1 MKLYSI
7 DFSNYGNIVKQ
18 TLLEEG
24 FDFETVT
31 TAPNQDPEYLP
42 ISPMGKIP
50 AAETANGVLS
60 ETRAILSYIAASH
73 PDNTL
78 FPKDAFAIARLEELY
93 SLVDLYIEHQAR
105 RQLPEAMF
113 GAPRDEATYA
123 DVKPKVERGLK
134 ALGSRFSPSPYV
146 HGEFSVADIYL
157 FHCLGLAATV
167 MEVSYGWDILAEI
180 DGMKDW
186 FELVKSRKI
195 TESVLAERDVAL
207 AALRARLT
215 KP

>member
-1 MKLYSI
+1 MKLYTI

-24 FDFETVT
+24 FEFETVT
-31 TAPNQDPEYLP
+31 TAPNQDPAYLP

-50 AAETANGVLS
+50 AVETANGVLS

-78 FPKDAFAIARLEELY
+78 FPKDAFGLARLEELY
-93 SLVDLYIEHQAR
+93 SLVDLYVEHQAR

-113 GAPRDEATYA
+113 GAPRDASTYA
-123 DVKPKVERGLK
+123 DVKPRVERGLQ
-134 ALGSRFSPSPYV
+134 ALASRFSPSPYV
-146 HGEFSVADIYL
+146 HGEFSVGDIYL

-167 MEVSYGWDILAEI
+167 MQVSYDWDMLAEI
-180 DGMKDW
+180 DGMKEW
-186 FELVKSRKI
+186 FELVKSREI
-195 TESVLAERDVAL
+195 TQGVLADRDQAL
-207 AALRARLT
+207 AALLARRT
-215 KP
+215 